1 MKNYALA
8 VDMPNDPQLIEE
20 YIEYHKNVWPEI
32 LKSIR
37 DSGITNMK
45 IYHIGNRLY
54 MHITV
59 NENFNFEQKNKMD
72 LANPIVQKWEKLMS
86 QFQIPIPWAKP
97 GQKWTPLQLIF
108 DY

>member
-8 VDMPNDPQLIEE
+8 VDMPDDKQLIEK
-20 YIEYHKNVWPEI
+20 YIEYHRNVWPEI

-37 DSGITNMK
+37 DSGIINMK
-45 IYHIGNRLY
+45 IYHIGNRLH

-59 NENFNFEQKNKMD
+59 NENFSFEQKNQMD
-72 LANPIVQKWEKLMS
+72 LANPVVQKWEKLMS

-97 GQKWTPLQLIF
+97 GQKWTPLKLIF